1 LGLEFGTGWSGAQA
15 VNYSPNDRIVALL
28 LNGGL
33 LGGEQPVHS
42 RTGPV
47 GGLEAGYNWQAGSN
61 WLFGLETDFSLSDL
75 SDQVSG
81 SSVFFGGITQTT
93 AATQRTDWYGT
104 VRARAGFLATPNLL
118 LFGSGGF
125 AYARWRIRR
134 TTWAPSTAFRLH
146 QLWRQRRSHGRL
158 ILVHDWRDV
167 LCGKFVRNQ
176 DRLDRRARSGMAA

>member
-1 LGLEFGTGWSGAQA
+1 LAAAATPVPGWTGFYLGLEFGTGWSGAQA

-33 LGGEQPVHS
+33 LGGEQQVPNGFRIS

-134 TTWAPSTAFRLH
+134 TTWAPSTAFRLPALAPAAVPRAAH
-146 QLWRQRRSHGRL
+146 SCARL
-158 ILVHDWRDV
+158 
-167 LCGKFVRNQ
+167 
-176 DRLDRRARSGMAA
+176 A